1 MERINGEFRDREK
14 IMRGVKKTDSNV
26 FNGYK
31 LYHNYIR
38 PHMALDGKTPAEVC
52 GIEIQGQD
60 KWKTIIQR
68 ASL

>member
-38 PHMALDGKTPAEVC
+38 PHMALDGKTPAEAC
-52 GIEIQGQD
+52 GIEVRGRTSG
-60 KWKTIIQR
+60 KP
-68 ASL
+68 